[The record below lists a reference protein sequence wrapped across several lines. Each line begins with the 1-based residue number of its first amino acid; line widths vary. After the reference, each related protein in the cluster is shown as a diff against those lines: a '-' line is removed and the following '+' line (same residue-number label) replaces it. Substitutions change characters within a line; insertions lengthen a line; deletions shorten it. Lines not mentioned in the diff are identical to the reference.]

1 MSLDMNIE
9 LCFFSC
15 ALESN
20 LGQRL
25 NTIKVELELELRI
38 VTDSA
43 SHLIFDIMT
52 ETYTLYITSLIF
64 LP

>member
-1 MSLDMNIE
+1 M
-9 LCFFSC
+9 FFSC

-43 SHLIFDIMT
+43 SHLRFDIMT
-52 ETYTLYITSLIF
+52 ETYTLYITLLIF